1 MSRDSVQGRPVA
13 SKRQT
18 PKATGRP
25 VFVWEG
31 RDRHGAAASGEV
43 ASPSAQ
49 MARAALR
56 RQGIR
61 PARLRRKRKSAA
73 SRLRGSLKSSDV
85 AFFTRQMATMLRS
98 GVALVQAFDVVAG
111 GAEKRQMADL
121 VRRIRNDVS
130 AGESFATALRRH
142 PAQFDTLFCNLVD
155 AGERAGALEAM
166 LDRIAAHKEKTEGLK
181 SKIRK
186 AMVYPL
192 AVICVALAVSGI
204 LLVKVVPQFQQ
215 IFAGFGAELPAATLF
230 VIGISEFAQAWWL
243 PLLLAAAALPAGI
256 LAARRAPAAKE
267 AMDRAMLRLPIAGG
281 IARKSA
287 VARCART
294 MATTISAGVPL
305 IEALNSVAAAA
316 GNAVFAR
323 ETRRIR
329 DEIAGGQQI
338 SAAMRAGH
346 VFPPIVVQMI
356 AVGEESG
363 TLDDMLDRSAAYYE
377 DQVDDAVEGL
387 TSLLEPMIMSVLG
400 VLIGGLVIAM
410 YLPIF
415 QLGAVA
421 GGL

>member
-1 MSRDSVQGRPVA
+1 MGH
-13 SKRQT
+13 
-18 PKATGRP
+18 
-25 VFVWEG
+25 FVWEG
-31 RDRHGAAASGEV
+31 QDRQGEAASGEIV
-43 ASPSAQ
+43 SPSPQ

-61 PARLRRKRKSAA
+61 PSRLQRKRESSA
-73 SRLRGSLKSSDV
+73 SLLRGRLKASDI
-85 AFFTRQMATMLRS
+85 AFFTRQLATMLRS
-98 GVALVQAFDVVAG
+98 GVALVQAFDIVAA
-111 GAEKRQMADL
+111 GAEKRRMADL
-121 VRRIRNDVS
+121 VREIRNDVS
-130 AGESFATALRRH
+130 AGEPFATALRRH

-155 AGERAGALEAM
+155 AGERAGALEAV
-166 LDRIAAHKEKTEGLK
+166 LHRIAAHKEKTEGLK

-186 AMVYPL
+186 AMVYPV

-204 LLVKVVPQFQQ
+204 LLIKVVPQFEQ
-215 IFAGFGAELPAATLF
+215 IFAGFGAELPAATLR
-230 VIGISEFAQAWWL
+230 VIAISEFAQAWWL
-243 PLLLAAAALPAGI
+243 PLLVAAAALLAGI
-256 LAARRAPAAKE
+256 LAARRKQPARE
-267 AMDRAMLRLPIAGG
+267 AMDRVILRLPVVGG

-305 IEALNSVAAAA
+305 IEALNSVAASA
-316 GNAVFAR
+316 GNSVFAR
-323 ETRRIR
+323 EMRRIR
-329 DEIAGGQQI
+329 DEVAGGQQI
-338 SAAMRAGH
+338 SAAMRNGRA
-346 VFPPIVVQMI
+346 FPTIVVQMI
-356 AVGEESG
+356 TVGEESG

-377 DQVDDAVEGL
+377 EQVDDAVEGL

>member
-1 MSRDSVQGRPVA
+1 M
-13 SKRQT
+13 
-18 PKATGRP
+18 
-25 VFVWEG
+25 
-31 RDRHGAAASGEV
+31 
-43 ASPSAQ
+43 
-49 MARAALR
+49 
-56 RQGIR
+56 
-61 PARLRRKRKSAA
+61 
-73 SRLRGSLKSSDV
+73 
-85 AFFTRQMATMLRS
+85 
-98 GVALVQAFDVVAG
+98 QAFDVVAS
-111 GAEKRQMADL
+111 GAEKPQMADL

-166 LDRIAAHKEKTEGLK
+166 LDRIATHKEKTEGLK

-186 AMVYPL
+186 AMVYPI

-215 IFAGFGAELPAATLF
+215 IFAGFGAELPAATLL
-230 VIGISEFAQAWWL
+230 VIGVSEFAQAWLL
-243 PLLLAAAALPAGI
+243 PLLVAAAALPTGI
-256 LAARRAPAAKE
+256 LSARRVPAARDV
-267 AMDRAMLRLPIAGG
+267 MDRVVLRLPIAGK

-305 IEALNSVAAAA
+305 IEALNSVAASA

-323 ETRRIR
+323 EMRRIR
-329 DEIAGGQQI
+329 DEIAGGRQI

-346 VFPPIVVQMI
+346 VFPRIVVQMI

-363 TLDDMLDRSAAYYE
+363 TLDDMLDRSATYYE

>member
-1 MSRDSVQGRPVA
+1 
-13 SKRQT
+13 
-18 PKATGRP
+18 
-25 VFVWEG
+25 
-31 RDRHGAAASGEV
+31 
-43 ASPSAQ
+43 
-49 MARAALR
+49 
-56 RQGIR
+56 
-61 PARLRRKRKSAA
+61 
-73 SRLRGSLKSSDV
+73 
-85 AFFTRQMATMLRS
+85 MATMLRS
-98 GVALVQAFDVVAG
+98 GVALVQAFDMVAG

-121 VRRIRNDVS
+121 VRGIRNDVS
-130 AGESFATALRRH
+130 AGESLATALRRR
-142 PAQFDTLFCNLVD
+142 PAHFDALFCNLVD
-155 AGERAGALEAM
+155 AGERAGALEEM

-186 AMVYPL
+186 AMVYPV

-204 LLVKVVPQFQQ
+204 LLIKVVPQFQQ
-215 IFAGFGAELPAATLF
+215 IFAGFGAELPAATLL
-230 VIGISEFAQAWWL
+230 VIGVSDFARAWWL
-243 PLLLAAAALPAGI
+243 PLLAGAAALVAAIP
-256 LAARRAPAAKE
+256 AARRAPAARD

-323 ETRRIR
+323 EMGRIR
-329 DEIAGGQQI
+329 DEIAGGRQI
-338 SAAMRAGH
+338 SAAMRAGD
-346 VFPPIVVQMI
+346 VFPPIVAQMI

-363 TLDDMLDRSAAYYE
+363 TLDEMLDRSAAYYE

>member
-1 MSRDSVQGRPVA
+1 MADI
-13 SKRQT
+13 
-18 PKATGRP
+18 P
-25 VFVWEG
+25 VFAWEG
-31 RDRHGAAASGEV
+31 RDRHGATASGEI

-61 PARLRRKRKSAA
+61 PARLRRKRESAA
-73 SRLRGSLKSSDV
+73 SRLRGRLKSSDV
-85 AFFTRQMATMLRS
+85 AFFTRQMATMLHS
-98 GVALVQAFDVVAG
+98 GVALVQAFDIVAG

-121 VRRIRNDVS
+121 VRRVRNDVS

-142 PAQFDTLFCNLVD
+142 PAQFDTLFCSLVD

-166 LDRIAAHKEKTEGLK
+166 LDRIAAHKEKTEGIK

-192 AVICVALAVSGI
+192 AVICVALGVSGI
-204 LLVKVVPQFQQ
+204 LLIKVVPQFQQ
-215 IFAGFGAELPAATLF
+215 IFAGFGAELPAATLL
-230 VIGISEFAQAWWL
+230 VIRISEFAQAWWL
-243 PLLLAAAALPAGI
+243 PLLAAVAALLAGT
-256 LAARRAPAAKE
+256 LAARRTPAARE
-267 AMDRAMLRLPIAGG
+267 AMDRLMLRLPIAGG

-294 MATTISAGVPL
+294 MATTIAAGVPL

-323 ETRRIR
+323 EMRRIR
-329 DEIAGGQQI
+329 DEIAGGRQI
-338 SAAMRAGH
+338 SGAMRAGH

-377 DQVDDAVEGL
+377 DRVDDAVEGL

>member
-1 MSRDSVQGRPVA
+1 
-13 SKRQT
+13 
-18 PKATGRP
+18 
-25 VFVWEG
+25 
-31 RDRHGAAASGEV
+31 
-43 ASPSAQ
+43 
-49 MARAALR
+49 
-56 RQGIR
+56 
-61 PARLRRKRKSAA
+61 
-73 SRLRGSLKSSDV
+73 
-85 AFFTRQMATMLRS
+85 MATMLRS
-98 GVALVQAFDVVAG
+98 GVALVQAFDIVAG
-111 GAEKRQMADL
+111 GAEKPQMADL

-181 SKIRK
+181 SKVRK
-186 AMVYPL
+186 VMVYPL

-215 IFAGFGAELPAATLF
+215 IFAGFGAELPAATLL
-230 VIGISEFAQAWWL
+230 VIGVSEFAQAWWL
-243 PLLLAAAALPAGI
+243 PLLVAAAALPAGI
-256 LAARRAPAAKE
+256 LAARRVPAARDV
-267 AMDRAMLRLPIAGG
+267 MDRVMLRLPIAGR

-305 IEALNSVAAAA
+305 IEALNSVAASA
-316 GNAVFAR
+316 GNAVFMR
-323 ETRRIR
+323 EVRRIR
-329 DEIAGGQQI
+329 DEIAGGRQI

>member
-1 MSRDSVQGRPVA
+1 MPD
-13 SKRQT
+13 T
-18 PKATGRP
+18 P

-31 RDRHGAAASGEV
+31 HDRQGAAASGEIV
-43 ASPSAQ
+43 SPSSQ

-61 PARLRRKRKSAA
+61 PARLQRKRESSA
-73 SRLRGSLKSSDV
+73 SRRRGRLKASDI
-85 AFFTRQMATMLRS
+85 AFFTRQLATMLSS
-98 GVALVQAFDVVAG
+98 GIALVQAFDIVAG
-111 GAEKRQMADL
+111 GAEKQKMADL
-121 VRRIRNDVS
+121 VREIRNDVS
-130 AGESFATALRRH
+130 AGESFATSLRRH
-142 PAQFDTLFCNLVD
+142 PERFDTLFCNLVD

-166 LDRIAAHKEKTEGLK
+166 LHRIAAHKEKTEGLK

-186 AMVYPL
+186 AMVYPI

-204 LLVKVVPQFQQ
+204 LLIKVVPQFEQ
-215 IFAGFGAELPAATLF
+215 IFAGFGAELPAATLL
-230 VIGISEFAQAWWL
+230 VIAISEFAQAWWL
-243 PLLLAAAALPAGI
+243 PLLVAAAALPAGI
-256 LAARRAPAAKE
+256 LAARRTPRVRE
-267 AMDRAMLRLPIAGG
+267 AMDRVILRLPVVGG

-287 VARCART
+287 VARCTRT

-316 GNAVFAR
+316 GNSVFAQ
-323 ETRRIR
+323 EMRRIR
-329 DEIAGGQQI
+329 DEVAGGRQI
-338 SAAMRAGH
+338 SAAMRNGRA
-346 VFPPIVVQMI
+346 FPTIVVQMI

-363 TLDDMLDRSAAYYE
+363 TLDDMLDRSATYYE
-377 DQVDDAVEGL
+377 DQVDDTVEGL